1 MKPYKYLFLPLLIL
15 PLATSCD
22 KEEPLDGP
30 VSLNP
35 NVAGVSLTRGGIN
48 DVAGLTAIGIY
59 AVNNEEDK
67 NADDSHKNTYG
78 TWPAGTYGK
87 YTKDSQGSF
96 KPDAQPTDQT
106 IWLNLDRA
114 TIFACHPAADVT
126 PGQNADGTKAVPT
139 IQVPTNCIDFEHASL
154 TGTDNDFA
162 DPNNDYMYG
171 VEYCSSTFQQNQ
183 PIATNGRAAGSPSPN
198 VNIGFKHAFTQIKLV
213 ISKHKDYQGNCN
225 VSKVI
230 YTRNMPT
237 LGASTKMQLTD
248 GKLIDL
254 GAASSKTYSYIYGT
268 STAITGEN
276 TLTFTNY
283 AIPYYDTLTENL
295 QTSTI
300 TVTVDGKE
308 MTIENKNEV
317 AWEAGN
323 IYTYTI
329 SIHPTGLQFSGINIV
344 GWNNITDI
352 PNTDI

>member
-1 MKPYKYLFLPLLIL
+1 MKPYKYLFLPFLIL
-15 PLATSCD
+15 PLATSCG
-22 KEEPLDGP
+22 KEEAIDGP

-67 NADDSHKNTYG
+67 NADGNHKNTYG

-87 YTKDSQGSF
+87 YTKDAQGKF
-96 KPDAQPTDQT
+96 KTDAQLTDQT

-126 PGQNADGTKAVPT
+126 AGQNAEGTKAVPT
-139 IQVPTNCIDFEHASL
+139 IQVPTNCIVFDHSGL
-154 TGTDNDFA
+154 TNADNDFA
-162 DPNNDYMYG
+162 LADNDYMYG
-171 VEYCSSTFQQNQ
+171 VEYSSSTFQQTQ

-213 ISKHKDYQGNCN
+213 ISKNENYQGNCK
-225 VSKVI
+225 VSKVT
-230 YTRNMPT
+230 YTRNIPT
-237 LGASTKMQLTD
+237 LGSTTKMQLTD

-254 GAASSKTYSYIYGT
+254 EAASSKTYSYTY
-268 STAITGEN
+268 SSSSQITGEN
-276 TLTFTNY
+276 KLTFTNY
-283 AIPYYDTLTENL
+283 AIPYYEALTND
-295 QTSTI
+295 QKTSTI

-308 MTIENKNEV
+308 MTIKNNSEV
-317 AWEAGN
+317 AWVAGN

-344 GWNNITDI
+344 GWNDNSI
-352 PNTDI
+352 PNTNI

>member
-35 NVAGVSLTRGGIN
+35 NVAGVSLTRGGIDN
-48 DVAGLTAIGIY
+48 VDGLMAIGIY

-67 NADDSHKNTYG
+67 DANDNPKNTYG
-78 TWPAGTYGK
+78 VWPAGTYGK
-87 YTKDSQGSF
+87 YTKDAQGSF

-106 IWLNLDRA
+106 IWLNLDKA
-114 TIFACHPAADVT
+114 TIFACHPAATVT
-126 PGQNADGTKAVPT
+126 AGQNADGTKAVPT
-139 IQVPTNCIDFEHASL
+139 IQVPANCIVFEHTNL
-154 TGTDNDFA
+154 TEVNNDFA
-162 DPNNDYMYG
+162 SADNDYMYG
-171 VEYCSSTFQQNQ
+171 VEYSSNTFQQTQ
-183 PIATNGRAAGSPSPN
+183 PIATNGRAAGSLSSN

-213 ISKHKDYQGNCN
+213 ISRYTDYQGNCK
-225 VSKVI
+225 VSKVT
-230 YTRNMPT
+230 YTRNIPT

-248 GKLIDL
+248 GKLTDL
-254 GAASSKTYSYIYGT
+254 AAASSKTYSYVYGT
-268 STAITGEN
+268 PAAITGMN
-276 TLTFTNY
+276 KLTFTNY
-283 AIPYYDTLTENL
+283 AIPYYDALTTE
-295 QTSTI
+295 QQISTI

-344 GWNNITDI
+344 AWNDITDI

>member
-15 PLATSCD
+15 PLATSCG

-35 NVAGVSLTRGGIN
+35 NVAGVSLTRGGIDN
-48 DVAGLTAIGIY
+48 VDGLKAIGIY
-59 AVNNEEDK
+59 AVNNEDDK
-67 NADDSHKNTYG
+67 NADGSLKNTYG

-87 YTKDSQGSF
+87 YTKDASGSF

-114 TIFACHPAADVT
+114 TIFACHPATTVT
-126 PGQNADGTKAVPT
+126 AGQNADGTKAVPT
-139 IQVPTNCIDFEHASL
+139 IQVPANCIVFEHTNL
-154 TGTDNDFA
+154 TKVNNDFA
-162 DPNNDYMYG
+162 SADNDYMYG
-171 VEYCSSTFQQNQ
+171 VEYSSNTFKQTQ

-213 ISKHKDYQGNCN
+213 ISKNEDYQGNCN
-225 VSKVI
+225 VSKVT
-230 YTRNMPT
+230 YTRNIPT

-248 GKLIDL
+248 GKLIEL
-254 GAASSKTYSYIYGT
+254 KAASSKTYSYST
-268 STAITGEN
+268 SLAITGTN
-276 TLTFTNY
+276 KLTFTNY
-283 AIPYYDTLTENL
+283 AIPYYEALTED
-295 QTSTI
+295 QKKSTI

-308 MTIENKNEV
+308 MKIENKDEV

-344 GWNNITDI
+344 KWNSSDI
-352 PNTDI
+352 LNTDI

>member
-1 MKPYKYLFLPLLIL
+1 MKPYKYLFLPFLIL
-15 PLATSCD
+15 PLATSCG

-48 DVAGLTAIGIY
+48 DVAGLKAIGIY

-67 NADDSHKNTYG
+67 DANSNHKNTYG

-87 YTKDSQGSF
+87 YTKDAQGSF

-126 PGQNADGTKAVPT
+126 AGKNADDTKAVPT
-139 IQVPTNCIDFEHASL
+139 IQVPKQSIVFEYASL
-154 TGTDNDFA
+154 TGTNNDFA
-162 DPNNDYMYG
+162 SANNDYMYG
-171 VEYCSSTFQQNQ
+171 VEYSSNTFQPTQ

-213 ISKHKDYQGNCN
+213 ISKNENYQGNCI
-225 VSKVI
+225 VSKVT
-230 YTRNMPT
+230 YTRNIPT
-237 LGASTKMQLTD
+237 LGSTTKMQLTD

-254 GAASSKTYSYIYGT
+254 EAASSKTYSYVYGT
-268 STAITGEN
+268 PAAITGTN
-276 TLTFTNY
+276 KLTFTNY
-283 AIPYYDTLTENL
+283 AIPYYEALTED
-295 QTSTI
+295 QKTSTI
-300 TVTVDGKE
+300 TVKVDGKE

-344 GWNNITDI
+344 GWDSKTDI
-352 PNTDI
+352 PNTNI